1 MEANTHTTDPD
12 DAYDD
17 RNVADTGD
25 EDHTQDV
32 GDPEEADTED
42 KPASEDEPQDD
53 GMDLFGEDEVADEV
67 KHEET

>member
-1 MEANTHTTDPD
+1 MDEDSHVTVADET
-12 DAYDD
+12 YDD
-17 RNVADTGD
+17 PNVADTGD